1 MKLGRTARAPWDW
14 LSGFGGQV
22 VLGTSLGLLYALDAK
37 TGFVLGGWPLQL
49 GPIEAQVG
57 SLPTWL
63 PRVLRAQS
71 SRVVL

>member
-1 MKLGRTARAPWDW
+1 
-14 LSGFGGQV
+14 V

-63 PRVLRAQS
+63 PRVLRVQS
-71 SRVVL
+71 SRVFF